1 MLEKKR
7 VTTEEELDQLLPIIH
22 DVWQEAFVPI
32 IGQAQ
37 VDYMLATYQSKE
49 QIQKELGNDVYYFLL
64 IKDDQP
70 VGYTAYEKFESSI
83 YLSKLYLL
91 ASVRGQGLTSA
102 VFDWYEELAKKEKV
116 SEIFLRVNQDNL
128 HAIDVYK
135 HQGFQLEEELISDIG
150 EGFQMVDYKMKKE
163 LA

>member
-91 ASVRGQGLTSA
+91 ASVRGQGANFSRFRLVRRTCQKRKS
-102 VFDWYEELAKKEKV
+102 
-116 SEIFLRVNQDNL
+116 LRNFF
-128 HAIDVYK
+128 AC
-135 HQGFQLEEELISDIG
+135 ESR
-150 EGFQMVDYKMKKE
+150 
-163 LA
+163 